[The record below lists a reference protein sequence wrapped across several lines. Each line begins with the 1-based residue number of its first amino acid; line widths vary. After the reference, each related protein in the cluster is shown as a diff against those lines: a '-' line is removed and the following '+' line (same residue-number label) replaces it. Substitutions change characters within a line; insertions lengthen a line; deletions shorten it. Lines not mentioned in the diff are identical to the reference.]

1 MKFFLCRHGQ
11 TNQNIDGII
20 KGQNENLITDFTEKG
35 KEQIAHL
42 ARYIV
47 ENKIEAVF
55 SSDMPR
61 AVQTAEIALKNV
73 QIPIYFSVNF
83 RGLNVGAFQG
93 KNKEEFDGSYVVKRV
108 FSDYDYAFPNGESI
122 NQLIQR
128 FLKELNCINESYNYK
143 NVAVVTHGAAISN
156 VKAYLSKESFS
167 KIDYC
172 IIQFVEQKW
181 EVLDAGLYDNL
192 FE

>member
-1 MKFFLCRHGQ
+1 MKIILCRHGQ
-11 TNQNIDGII
+11 TDRNIDRTI
-20 KGQNENLITDFTEKG
+20 KGQDENLVTTFTEEG
-35 KEQIAHL
+35 KKQINHL
-42 ARYIV
+42 SQYIV
-47 ENKIEAVF
+47 EKGIEAVF

-61 AVQTAEIALKNV
+61 AVQTAKIALENL
-73 QIPIYFSVNF
+73 QLPLYFSANF
-83 RGLNVGAFQG
+83 RGLNTGDFQG
-93 KNKEEFDGSYVVKRV
+93 KKVEEFQSSNVVKRV

-181 EVLDAGLYDNL
+181 KVLDAGLYNNL